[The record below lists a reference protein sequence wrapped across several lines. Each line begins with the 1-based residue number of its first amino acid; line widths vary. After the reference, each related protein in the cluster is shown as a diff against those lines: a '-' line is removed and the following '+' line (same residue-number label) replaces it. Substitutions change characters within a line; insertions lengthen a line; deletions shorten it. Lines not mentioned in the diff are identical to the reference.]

1 MSQIKAILHD
11 AIIELE
17 SYARANYERGGH
29 WVFECF
35 DVADYMEVLQRN
47 GSSVPKSKAEIKR
60 YWERLVERERET
72 AFSANGW

>member
-17 SYARANYERGGH
+17 SYAHANYEHGGH

-35 DVADYMEVLQRN
+35 DVADYMEVLERN
-47 GSSVPKSKAEIKR
+47 GGSVPKSKTEIKR